1 MKEKLS
7 NTLRLNFSYL
17 RGIRFLHPCY
27 HPKEIGHIKNNV
39 QKYKCGCFN
48 EIMSLIT
55 MKMKIKIKKHPRDTP
70 YIDPG
75 LDINASILNIKCV

>member
-17 RGIRFLHPCY
+17 RGIRFLHPRY
-27 HPKEIGHIKNNV
+27 HPKEIGHIKDNV

-55 MKMKIKIKKHPRDTP
+55 MKMKMKIKKTSQRYAIYRPGPRH
-70 YIDPG
+70 
-75 LDINASILNIKCV
+75 

>member
-7 NTLRLNFSYL
+7 NTLSLNFSYL
-17 RGIRFLHPCY
+17 RGIRFLHPRY
-27 HPKEIGHIKNNV
+27 HPKVIGHIKNNV
-39 QKYKCGCFN
+39 HKYKCGCFN

-55 MKMKIKIKKHPRDTP
+55 MKMKMKIKKTSQR

-75 LDINASILNIKCV
+75 LDINANILNIKCV